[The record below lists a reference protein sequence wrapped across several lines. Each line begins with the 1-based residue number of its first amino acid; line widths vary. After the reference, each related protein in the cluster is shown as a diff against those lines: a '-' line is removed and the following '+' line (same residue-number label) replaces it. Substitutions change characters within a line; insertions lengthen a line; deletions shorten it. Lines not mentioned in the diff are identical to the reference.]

1 MNKIHYSSDVDALL
15 IELNNNPIAYAEEEG
30 KTILHYSED
39 DQLVLIEKTGEKT
52 AVVIDLKE
60 WGQLWNEFYQNL
72 LDRSPVNED
81 WINRSP
87 FREKLDQAL
96 TWNANH
102 PPQLS
107 DLESLKSKLDNH

>member
-1 MNKIHYSSDVDALL
+1 MKGIQYIVD
-15 IELNNNPIAYAEEEG
+15 E
-30 KTILHYSED
+30 
-39 DQLVLIEKTGEKT
+39 TGEKT
-52 AVVIDLKE
+52 AVV
-60 WGQLWNEFYQNL
+60 NEFYQNL

-96 TWNANH
+96 PWNANH

-107 DLESLKSKLDNH
+107 DLESLESKLENHE

>member
-1 MNKIHYSSDVDALL
+1 MKGIQYIVD
-15 IELNNNPIAYAEEEG
+15 E
-30 KTILHYSED
+30 
-39 DQLVLIEKTGEKT
+39 TGEKT
-52 AVVIDLKE
+52 AVV
-60 WGQLWNEFYQNL
+60 NEFYQNL

-96 TWNANH
+96 AWNANH

-107 DLESLKSKLDNH
+107 NLELLESKLENNEC

>member
-1 MNKIHYSSDVDALL
+1 MKGIQYIID
-15 IELNNNPIAYAEEEG
+15 E
-30 KTILHYSED
+30 
-39 DQLVLIEKTGEKT
+39 TGGKT

-72 LDRSPVNED
+72 LDRSPANED
-81 WINRSP
+81 WINQSP

-96 TWNANH
+96 LWNANH

-107 DLESLKSKLDNH
+107 DRESLESKLENYE